1 MQTVA
6 QLTTAPTADV
16 IFAQMIQGLVNL
28 GIPADKWR
36 KGGVGRS
43 ILYVVATS
51 FAALAGLITLFA
63 SSAFLD
69 TATGDWLTLL
79 AAKVYGVTRIV
90 ATYASGSIN
99 ASNTGGGNYTWTPG
113 QLVVQDAVTLQ
124 LYANTTTITL
134 NAGQLN
140 VPIPIQAL
148 IQGTVGN
155 ANPGEIQTL
164 VTSAPGVAITNPLA
178 VVGIDAQTD
187 PALRSVC
194 QAKLAALSI
203 AGPRG
208 AYAYAILT
216 AINSGGAPVAVNRWS
231 ISPSSSTGTVT
242 IYLASPSGAA
252 AAGDVSAVQNNVEAI
267 ARPDSVTVTEAS
279 AVVVTFAPALTVWVR
294 GTLGPGVPT
303 GGQTVTLAGIDAGA
317 IAALVATALT
327 ANASA
332 YPIGGV
338 NKPPLTQGYLY
349 DETIR
354 AWAQSAHPAIFA
366 VDSAV
371 QTDFPI
377 NPNQVAALAATI
389 NVRLVAT
396 GATS

>member
-28 GIPADKWR
+28 GIPADRWR

-43 ILYVVATS
+43 LLYVVATS
-51 FAALAGLITLFA
+51 FASLAGLITLFA

-79 AAKVYGVTRIV
+79 AAKVYGVTRVV

-113 QLVVQDAVTLQ
+113 QLTVQDVVTLQ
-124 LYANTTTITL
+124 LYTNTTTVTV

-148 IQGTVGN
+148 IQGTIGN
-155 ANPGEIQTL
+155 ANPGDIQTL
-164 VTSAPGVAITNPLA
+164 ITSAPGVAITNPLA

-187 PALRSVC
+187 AALRSVC
-194 QAKLAALSI
+194 QAKLGALSL

-208 AYAYAILT
+208 AYAYAIQT
-216 AINSGGAPVAVNRWS
+216 AITAGGAPVAINRWS
-231 ISPSSSTGTVT
+231 ISPSSSTGQVT

-252 AAGDVSAVQNNVEAI
+252 AAGDVTAVVNNVEAV
-267 ARPDSVTVTEAS
+267 ARPDSVTVAASS
-279 AVVVTFAPALTVWVR
+279 AVPVVFSPILTVWVR
-294 GTLGPGVPT
+294 GTIGPGVPSS
-303 GGQTVTLAGIDAGA
+303 GQTVTLAGIDANA
-317 IAALVATALT
+317 IATLVATALT

-338 NKPPLTQGYLY
+338 NKPPSTQGYLY

-354 AWAQSAHPAIFA
+354 AWAQSAHPNIFA

-396 GATS
+396 AATS